1 VRSPAENKLKGKH
14 LLVRCVP
21 IIFISITIHF
31 GGSYSLTI
39 LHLVHLK
46 RQIIYT
52 KKTEKSRPLRTYNL
66 FRFVDGLRINLKFG
80 AKKNVLTFQR
90 CLLANHHVM
99 LSGHA

>member
-1 VRSPAENKLKGKH
+1 MRPTAENKLKGKH
-14 LLVRCVP
+14 LLVRRVP

-52 KKTEKSRPLRTYNL
+52 KKRNHERIIH
-66 FRFVDGLRINLKFG
+66 FVL
-80 AKKNVLTFQR
+80 LTD
-90 CLLANHHVM
+90 
-99 LSGHA
+99 